1 MTHIFR
7 QRLLAGETLI
17 GTMLTLPAP
26 EIAEMMTTIGF
37 DWLFLDTEHSSL
49 NTREMQRIMQAAG
62 TMPCVVRLANDSEVA
77 IKKALDIGAAGII
90 VPQVNSAEQAVQ
102 VVRQAKYAPEGTRGV
117 GIGRA
122 HEYGLDF
129 SGYVA
134 RANKETA
141 VIVQAEHIKAVENI
155 DTIIQVPGVDAILVG
170 PYDLSASLGLM
181 GQVEH
186 PDVVAA
192 IQRVTDACL
201 AAGMRLG
208 IFGMSATAVTRYIN
222 QGYSLITAGIDTT
235 LLGQAAKLLL
245 EAIRSNDYPTT
256 SVT

>member
-1 MTHIFR
+1 MTHNFR

-26 EIAEMMTTIGF
+26 EIAEMMAAIGF
-37 DWLFLDTEHSSL
+37 DWLFLDAEHSALSTHAIQQL
-49 NTREMQRIMQAAG
+49 MQGAGAA
-62 TMPCVVRLANDSEVA
+62 TPCVVRVAVNDVVA

-90 VPQVNSAEQAVQ
+90 VPQVNTAVQ
-102 VVRQAKYAPEGTRGV
+102 AQAAVHHAKYAPEGTRGV

-122 HEYGLDF
+122 QGYGLDF

-134 RANKETA
+134 RANEETA
-141 VIVQAEHIKAVENI
+141 VIIQAEHIEAVQNI
-155 DTIIQVPGVDAILVG
+155 QSIVQVVGVDAVFVG
-170 PYDLSASLGLM
+170 PYDLSASMGLT
-181 GQVEH
+181 GQVTH

-192 IQRVTDACL
+192 IQQVTDACH

-208 IFGMSATAVTRYIN
+208 IFGMSATAVAPYID
-222 QGYSLITAGIDTT
+222 QGYTFITAGIDTA

-245 EAIRSNDYPTT
+245 SAIR
-256 SVT
+256 